1 MAGLSA
7 AVTGTAVAVVLFQFP
22 SLHDF
27 PCGLS
32 SSSVSAT
39 TSSGASKEAWEAGCE
54 WFLPWRTFEDV
65 PEAACFHASTMRR
78 AISASRSDANETE
91 GEEVEVDDADVKS
104 SCADCE
110 RGMDVAVK
118 TNDSLELAPRRLRG
132 AEKSAEHD
140 DALAALTCALVQA

>member
-1 MAGLSA
+1 MNRSHYCTSKNTQKSPETKIKDEVKIKIDNIAFGGEG
-7 AVTGTAVAVVLFQFP
+7 VGRIEDFVVF
-22 SLHDF
+22 
-27 PCGLS
+27 
-32 SSSVSAT
+32 
-39 TSSGASKEAWEAGCE
+39 
-54 WFLPWRTFEDV
+54 V
-65 PEAACFHASTMRR
+65 PLV
-78 AISASRSDANETE
+78 IE

-140 DALAALTCALVQA
+140 DALAALTCAFVQA